1 MYMEASLSNVHV
13 NLIPCPANLALIK
26 ELACAYAPPHVAH
39 HHTPYSSILSMVGLY
54 EFDHCVVLCQSG
66 KKSSSMFELANVF
79 VAMFE
84 TVTPILEP
92 TTDEPTTKVRS
103 HLLFI
108 PFSNILV
115 FEITSKN

>member
-1 MYMEASLSNVHV
+1 
-13 NLIPCPANLALIK
+13 
-26 ELACAYAPPHVAH
+26 
-39 HHTPYSSILSMVGLY
+39 
-54 EFDHCVVLCQSG
+54 
-66 KKSSSMFELANVF
+66 MFELANVF